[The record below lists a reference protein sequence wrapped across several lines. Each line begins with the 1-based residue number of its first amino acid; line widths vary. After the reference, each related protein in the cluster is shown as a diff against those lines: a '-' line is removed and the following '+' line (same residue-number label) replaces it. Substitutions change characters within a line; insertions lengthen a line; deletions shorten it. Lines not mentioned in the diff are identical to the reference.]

1 MKKNSYKMEITYNN
15 YLTVVSS
22 VKFDQIGFGAA
33 TVLSMA
39 KGYICENENILN
51 ILVYD
56 LDGEIFGAVD
66 HHYRTDKKNK

>member
-1 MKKNSYKMEITYNN
+1 MKRKSYKMEVTYNN
-15 YLTVVSS
+15 YLTVTSYIR
-22 VKFDQIGFGAA
+22 FEQNGFGAN

-39 KGYICENENILN
+39 KGYICENENIIN

-66 HHYRTDKKNK
+66 HHYRTDKNNK